1 MSYLTMQ
8 NKVMNRARQG
18 DTWARDRVKEYLNRA
33 QDEVWAIAK
42 EWKQL
47 ERDYTATAVVG
58 QEHYTFPEGFIRPLF
73 MKLVDGDS
81 NEYVL
86 MAVEPDSVMSSLAR
100 SQGNERPTAYCVR
113 YQQIFFN
120 KKFLTADTIFMSY
133 LGEPTDMT
141 EDSDTTP
148 FSAKEFVLEEFAF
161 GFLMRDLGRT
171 KEFEASYMMFQK
183 MLEDYAD
190 SDGRNTDQAEGFF
203 DGRDGVNPYWNEKG
217 MWS

>member
-1 MSYLTMQ
+1 
-8 NKVMNRARQG
+8 
-18 DTWARDRVKEYLNRA
+18 
-33 QDEVWAIAK
+33 
-42 EWKQL
+42 
-47 ERDYTATAVVG
+47 
-58 QEHYTFPEGFIRPLF
+58 
-73 MKLVDGDS
+73 
-81 NEYVL
+81 
-86 MAVEPDSVMSSLAR
+86 
-100 SQGNERPTAYCVR
+100 
-113 YQQIFFN
+113 
-120 KKFLTADTIFMSY
+120 MSY

-217 MWS
+217 MWG